1 MKIVELYGKR
11 IVLFD
16 KFVSLGT
23 QEPYINV
30 SPSAL
35 TFTYESG
42 ITHTF
47 NIVSNTDYTVVS
59 SDSWIGVDYNSGR
72 GNLTVTVEMMSENSG
87 LTSRTGTVTVQSL
100 SLLITKTVS
109 VTQGIYSE
117 PELFVMTEGGVFDGE
132 LV

>member
-11 IVLFD
+11 IVLLD

-47 NIVSNTDYTVVS
+47 NITSNTDYTVTP
-59 SDSWIGVDYNSGR
+59 SDSWIGVDYNSGSS
-72 GNLTVTVEMMSENSG
+72 NLTVTVEMMSENSG
-87 LTSRTGTVTVQSL
+87 LTSRVGAVTVQSL
-100 SLLITKTVS
+100 TLLITKTVTI
-109 VTQGIYSE
+109 VQDVYSE
-117 PELFVMTEGGVFDGE
+117 PELFIMTEGGVFDGE